1 MEQRLAVEVV
11 MAHWHL
17 SYEQATALY
26 FHLVEGYTIPS
37 ALTLIGENNGS
48 RPIDCSP
55 GCFVCRTLHACLLAA
70 SSLD

>member
-11 MAHWHL
+11 IAHWHL
-17 SYEQATALY
+17 SYEQAQRLY

-37 ALTLIGENNGS
+37 ALLMIGENNGS
-48 RPIDCSP
+48 RSIDCSP
-55 GCFVCRTLHACLLAA
+55 DCFVCRTLRACLLAA